1 MTDFN
6 QNSSK
11 IRILLVDD
19 QNLVRQAI
27 QIYLEREQDLEIV
40 GQAENGTI
48 ALEKVEMLDPDVI
61 IIDLEMPGIDGFTV
75 IESIRKYHKTKAKV
89 LVLSSYDDC
98 KYINRAIG
106 VGAKGYVLKGTPP
119 QELTNVIRNIHQG
132 YFQLGPGLLEKLLV
146 NSENSASNRERQI
159 EDKIN
164 RLLKQFK
171 TETTALYDRT
181 IETKLGKISED
192 FNDRLDYRIRDLKFK
207 NTEIGFEF
215 KKVKNQII
223 ILVIGQICLFILL
236 IITAVFF

>member
-6 QNSSK
+6 HNSSK

-89 LVLSSYDDC
+89 LVLSSYDDR